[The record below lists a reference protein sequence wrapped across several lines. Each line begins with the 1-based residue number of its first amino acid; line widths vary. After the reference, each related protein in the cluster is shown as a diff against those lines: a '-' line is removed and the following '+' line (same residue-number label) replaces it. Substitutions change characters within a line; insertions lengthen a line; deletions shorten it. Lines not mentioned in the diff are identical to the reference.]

1 MVALL
6 LLLLHSATAVT
17 APPQHPSSS
26 DARKTGKHPVPNL
39 ARSVLLSGAV
49 ASHGARC
56 LDGTAPRLWIQESRS
71 ANPANRTKWYLH
83 LMGGGDCDT
92 VESCAQRAY
101 DPAQCM
107 RGSSSE
113 ACFNSQQLGGCGS
126 ARFNETMDFRDI
138 PCINGARWGGGPLM
152 NDPATNPVAWDWNK
166 VEVMY
171 CDGNSFAGD
180 NSSETM
186 LGEGPEGR
194 KLFFRGKRILQAVV
208 DYLKESHGLG
218 RATHF
223 VLGGDSAGGVA
234 TFWHADF
241 FRGALGP
248 ATTVLAVPDSGF
260 FVSYIGCHACL
271 PKTPPSGASPT
282 QPDLVSIKWYTQMIN
297 SSLDRSCVAARG
309 AAHCL
314 NPEDVAPHIATPL
327 FVVNS
332 KFDLWSGTTA
342 LDINAHGDFQMQVLH
357 ASVLRNPQNGA
368 FITSCHEHC
377 GQWATGQTDPMPD
390 FNVTISGLTAGVAL
404 DRWVRAQVAGAE
416 GGGARQVTI
425 LLTRCARIA

>member
-1 MVALL
+1 
-6 LLLLHSATAVT
+6 
-17 APPQHPSSS
+17 
-26 DARKTGKHPVPNL
+26 
-39 ARSVLLSGAV
+39 
-49 ASHGARC
+49 
-56 LDGTAPRLWIQESRS
+56 
-71 ANPANRTKWYLH
+71 
-83 LMGGGDCDT
+83 
-92 VESCAQRAY
+92 
-101 DPAQCM
+101 
-107 RGSSSE
+107 
-113 ACFNSQQLGGCGS
+113 
-126 ARFNETMDFRDI
+126 
-138 PCINGARWGGGPLM
+138 
-152 NDPATNPVAWDWNK
+152 
-166 VEVMY
+166 
-171 CDGNSFAGD
+171 
-180 NSSETM
+180 
-186 LGEGPEGR
+186 
-194 KLFFRGKRILQAVV
+194 
-208 DYLKESHGLG
+208 
-218 RATHF
+218 
-223 VLGGDSAGGVA
+223 
-234 TFWHADF
+234 
-241 FRGALGP
+241 
-248 ATTVLAVPDSGF
+248 
-260 FVSYIGCHACL
+260 
-271 PKTPPSGASPT
+271 
-282 QPDLVSIKWYTQMIN
+282 LVSIKWYTQMIN